1 MQYIFHRLDHRTTGR
16 PAVFSLSR
24 SRLIGERCSTSS
36 SGLFLH
42 HHNHH
47 HRNSDTTSTTISAI
61 TSTAETSPPQD
72 HYDDGDLRG
81 GSRGTRDDH
90 DDYAP
95 TTELSVQKRSGVRY
109 ATIEKMAKIASAM
122 STISVVALAVTCFCF
137 ALAAGQDSEATE
149 MMFSEDTS
157 MAADELTARPP
168 SSFPD
173 MTSSAGR
180 LSTGGKPGG
189 TNIQKVYRTAKAV
202 DAMSAMMMMVAAAT
216 GSSPGTSAEAAA
228 VVAANNLT
236 VANTTSDLEWLS
248 NVYNPHRWNPV
259 QLPAASKLSAQCRD
273 VMKTYLE
280 ALRQGSFWAAKSEC
294 RICTH
299 RLIYY
304 LYYTRLMTMR
314 KRAQTVWVIDN
325 AC

>member
-1 MQYIFHRLDHRTTGR
+1 MF
-16 PAVFSLSR
+16 
-24 SRLIGERCSTSS
+24 
-36 SGLFLH
+36 
-42 HHNHH
+42 
-47 HRNSDTTSTTISAI
+47 
-61 TSTAETSPPQD
+61 
-72 HYDDGDLRG
+72 RG
-81 GSRGTRDDH
+81 GSRGTRDDY

-109 ATIEKMAKIASAM
+109 ATIEKMAKTASAM

-137 ALAAGQDSEATE
+137 ALAAGQDSEAAE

-157 MAADELTARPP
+157 MAADDLTARPP
-168 SSFPD
+168 SSFPE
-173 MTSSAGR
+173 MTSSAVR
-180 LSTGGKPGG
+180 ASTGGKPGG

-228 VVAANNLT
+228 MVAADNFT

-299 RLIYY
+299 RSILSVLHATYDY
-304 LYYTRLMTMR
+304 AK
-314 KRAQTVWVIDN
+314 KRQDRVGY
-325 AC
+325 